1 MATPDEVRRRLREVE
16 ARLQPVGPPGS
27 TTVPGYG
34 ATELPGRPTGPA
46 PANAVG
52 HGWTWVDGNTYQDPF
67 GWLHDWDST
76 NRTWDA
82 WPTSRM
88 EAVGLL
94 GGGTAGGGGGGGA
107 AQDPALQR
115 LQMDQAQQ
123 ALEIN
128 ASEEARAAEMQPYDI
143 AESQSLVQSRRVQED
158 VAQRDLERQMLSD
171 RFARARDA
179 FDAANLAEQLAVEK
193 KRTATTF
200 LTSIVD
206 NLVPPGMEHPPGL
219 GDQPWPTVARIDW
232 SQLGGGLDPQT
243 DQAVQYLLAMQQ
255 QNQGV

>member
-94 GGGTAGGGGGGGA
+94 GGGTTGGGGGGGA

-128 ASEEARAAEMQPYDI
+128 ASEEARAAEMQPYNI
-143 AESQSLVQSRRVQED
+143 AESQSQVEYEKRTAEI
-158 VAQRDLERQMLSD
+158 AQKNLERQMVSD
-171 RFARARDA
+171 QFSRAQEIFNSSFLA
-179 FDAANLAEQLAVEK
+179 QQLAEEK
-193 KRTATTF
+193 KKTATSL

-206 NLVPPGMEHPPGL
+206 NLVPPGMTSLPGIP
-219 GDQPWPTVARIDW
+219 GSTMPTVARIDW
-232 SQLGGGLDPQT
+232 SQLGGGLNPQT
-243 DQAVQYLLAMQQ
+243 DQALQYLMGLQ
-255 QNQGV
+255 

>member
-1 MATPDEVRRRLREVE
+1 MAELKEVARRIKEIM
-16 ARLQPVGPPGS
+16 A
-27 TTVPGYG
+27 G
-34 ATELPGRPTGPA
+34 AGGGVTAGAQAER
-46 PANAVG
+46 G
-52 HGWTWVDGNTYQDPF
+52 HQQGTFIGDDGF
-67 GWLHDWDST
+67 VHV
-76 NRTWDA
+76 RTWDPNA
-82 WPTSRM
+82 WNGETEDWGAWTVTLAPQWLQK
-88 EAVGLL
+88 A
-94 GGGTAGGGGGGGA
+94 AGVIGDGGA
-107 AQDPALQR
+107 AGEDPALTR
-115 LQMDQAQQ
+115 LRMDQMTQEMQLA
-123 ALEIN
+123 

-193 KRTATTF
+193 KRTATSF

-219 GDQPWPTVARIDW
+219 GDQPWPTVAQIDW